1 MLFPSLVPRLNPPIR
16 PLSVLQHSDTS
27 RQGKRYDRHTIPLQF
42 HNGLGLMLA
51 LYQDDGQPT
60 MIPTWGYMPLWSKD
74 KLTLVQIFTD
84 SATEEIVKVTVATR
98 RAPWMTFASIT
109 EVEQV
114 D

>member
-1 MLFPSLVPRLNPPIR
+1 MAHLMGL
-16 PLSVLQHSDTS
+16 LQS
-27 RQGKRYDRHTIPLQF
+27 RQPLVAQVI
-42 HNGLGLMLA
+42 L
-51 LYQDDGQPT
+51 PS
-60 MIPTWGYMPLWSKD
+60 WGYMPLWSKD
-74 KLTLVQIFTD
+74 KLTLVQVFTD

>member
-1 MLFPSLVPRLNPPIR
+1 ML
-16 PLSVLQHSDTS
+16 
-27 RQGKRYDRHTIPLQF
+27 
-42 HNGLGLMLA
+42 
-51 LYQDDGQPT
+51 
-60 MIPTWGYMPLWSKD
+60 PTWGYMPLWSKD

-98 RAPWMTFASIT
+98 QAPWQAFASIT

>member
-1 MLFPSLVPRLNPPIR
+1 M
-16 PLSVLQHSDTS
+16 LQHLDQSS
-27 RQGKRYDRHTIPLQF
+27 EGKRHDRYTIYLQF
-42 HNGLGLMLA
+42 HNGMGQLLA
-51 LYQDDGQPT
+51 LPQDDGQPT
-60 MIPTWGYMPLWSKD
+60 MIPSWGYLPLWSKD

>member
-1 MLFPSLVPRLNPPIR
+1 M
-16 PLSVLQHSDTS
+16 LQHSDTS
-27 RQGKRYDRHTIPLQF
+27 SEGKRNDRYTIHLQF
-42 HNGLGLMLA
+42 HNGMGQLLALAEDDAEPLML
-51 LYQDDGQPT
+51 PS
-60 MIPTWGYMPLWSKD
+60 WGYMPLWSKD

-109 EVEQV
+109 EVEKV

>member
-1 MLFPSLVPRLNPPIR
+1 
-16 PLSVLQHSDTS
+16 
-27 RQGKRYDRHTIPLQF
+27 
-42 HNGLGLMLA
+42 
-51 LYQDDGQPT
+51 
-60 MIPTWGYMPLWSKD
+60 MIPTWGYLPLVSKD

>member
-1 MLFPSLVPRLNPPIR
+1 MTNDLHPRTNGHSSAIWLVPLLGIFQACQ
-16 PLSVLQHSDTS
+16 PLLEQV
-27 RQGKRYDRHTIPLQF
+27 
-42 HNGLGLMLA
+42 ML
-51 LYQDDGQPT
+51 
-60 MIPTWGYMPLWSKD
+60 PTWGYMPLWSKD

-98 RAPWMTFASIT
+98 QAPWMTFALIT

>member
-1 MLFPSLVPRLNPPIR
+1 MGQL
-16 PLSVLQHSDTS
+16 
-27 RQGKRYDRHTIPLQF
+27 
-42 HNGLGLMLA
+42 LA
-51 LYQDDGQPT
+51 LPQDDGKQT
-60 MIPTWGYMPLWSKD
+60 MIPSWGYMPLWSKD

>member
-1 MLFPSLVPRLNPPIR
+1 VARL
-16 PLSVLQHSDTS
+16 LGVLQG
-27 RQGKRYDRHTIPLQF
+27 RQPLLAQ
-42 HNGLGLMLA
+42 LML
-51 LYQDDGQPT
+51 PS
-60 MIPTWGYMPLWSKD
+60 WGYMPLWSKD

>member
-1 MLFPSLVPRLNPPIR
+1 MGQL
-16 PLSVLQHSDTS
+16 
-27 RQGKRYDRHTIPLQF
+27 
-42 HNGLGLMLA
+42 LA
-51 LYQDDGQPT
+51 LAKDDEQQ
-60 MIPTWGYMPLWSKD
+60 MMLPTWGYMPLWSKD

>member
-1 MLFPSLVPRLNPPIR
+1 MGQL
-16 PLSVLQHSDTS
+16 
-27 RQGKRYDRHTIPLQF
+27 
-42 HNGLGLMLA
+42 LA
-51 LYQDDGQPT
+51 LSQDDGKP
-60 MIPTWGYMPLWSKD
+60 MMLPTWGYMPLWSKD

-109 EVEQV
+109 EVEKV

>member
-1 MLFPSLVPRLNPPIR
+1 MGQL
-16 PLSVLQHSDTS
+16 
-27 RQGKRYDRHTIPLQF
+27 
-42 HNGLGLMLA
+42 LA
-51 LYQDDGQPT
+51 LAKNDGQPL
-60 MIPTWGYMPLWSKD
+60 MLPSWGYMPLWSKD

>member
-1 MLFPSLVPRLNPPIR
+1 MGRLLAFPQN
-16 PLSVLQHSDTS
+16 
-27 RQGKRYDRHTIPLQF
+27 
-42 HNGLGLMLA
+42 
-51 LYQDDGQPT
+51 DGQPL
-60 MIPTWGYMPLWSKD
+60 MIPSWGYMPLWSKD

-109 EVEQV
+109 EVEKV

>member
-1 MLFPSLVPRLNPPIR
+1 MGQL
-16 PLSVLQHSDTS
+16 
-27 RQGKRYDRHTIPLQF
+27 
-42 HNGLGLMLA
+42 LA
-51 LYQDDGQPT
+51 LYENDGQQ
-60 MIPTWGYMPLWSKD
+60 MMLPTWGYMPLWSKD

-84 SATEEIVKVTVATR
+84 LATGEHLRITVATR

>member
-1 MLFPSLVPRLNPPIR
+1 MGLFQASK
-16 PLSVLQHSDTS
+16 PL
-27 RQGKRYDRHTIPLQF
+27 
-42 HNGLGLMLA
+42 LA
-51 LYQDDGQPT
+51 QV
-60 MIPTWGYMPLWSKD
+60 MFRTWGYMPLWSKD

-98 RAPWMTFASIT
+98 QAPWQAFASIT